1 MRAGRR
7 AQLAVAVAVGLAVLF
22 NGGTAGAHPLGNFT
36 TNTHAR
42 LDVGTTA
49 VTVDYTLD
57 LAEIPALQVVQRI
70 DGDSNGIDDGEG
82 AAYRRSQC
90 QEIADGID
98 LTRDGAPLAVAPGTS
113 SLSFP
118 PGEAGL
124 DTLRL
129 ECQLVAE
136 LDELEGPTV
145 VRYRDQNFEGRVGW
159 REVVAIASA
168 ATLVESDVPSLSSSD
183 ALRSYPTDR
192 LASPLDQRDATLTVQ
207 PGPSSTE
214 GSGSSPSPGGVE
226 RGSDRFS
233 RAFTSLVA
241 SQNLNLAFGVVAVL
255 GAVLLGAVHALA
267 PGHGKTVMA
276 AYLVSS
282 RGTSRLALLLGATVA
297 LTHTLAVLVLG
308 VIVSASET
316 VAPERAYP
324 ALGVVS
330 GLLFATVGGALLT
343 RALRSRRARRHGT
356 SAAGHSAGH
365 GHHHGDDEGHGH
377 EHNHGH
383 DHGHKHALPSGPD
396 EMRWQSILLPGLAGG
411 LVPSP
416 SALLVFLGGIT
427 LGRAWFGVL
436 LVVAYGVGI
445 AATLLAAGHLLV
457 RARNRM
463 ERGGR
468 HGRWRRVERVTLALP
483 LITSTL
489 IVVGGLVI
497 AYRAVQ
503 AA

>member
-7 AQLAVAVAVGLAVLF
+7 AQLGVAVAVGLAVLLS
-22 NGGTAGAHPLGNFT
+22 GGAAGAHPLGNFT
-36 TNTHAR
+36 TNTHTR

-49 VTVDYTLD
+49 ITVDYTLD

-70 DGDSNGIDDGEG
+70 DGDGDGIDDGEG

-90 QEIADGID
+90 NDIANGID
-98 LTRDGAPLAVAPGTS
+98 LTRDGAPLALAPGAS
-113 SLSFP
+113 SLSFL

-136 LDELEGPTV
+136 LGDLAGPTI

-159 REVVAIASA
+159 REVVATASG
-168 ATLVESDVPSLSSSD
+168 ATLVEADVPSLSSSD

-192 LASPLDQRDATLTVQ
+192 LASPLDQRDATLTVR

-214 GSGSSPSPGGVE
+214 GAGSSASTDEVE

-241 SQNLNLAFGVVAVL
+241 SQNLNLAFGIAAVF

-324 ALGVVS
+324 ALGVIS
-330 GLLFATVGGALLT
+330 GLLFAAVGAALLT
-343 RALRSRRARRHGT
+343 RALRSRRARRTT
-356 SAAGHSAGH
+356 SEGGHGH
-365 GHHHGDDEGHGH
+365 GHHHDDDEEHGHGH
-377 EHNHGH
+377 EH
-383 DHGHKHALPSGPD
+383 ALPSSPD

-436 LVVAYGVGI
+436 LVVAYGAGI

-489 IVVGGLVI
+489 IVVGGLAI

>member
-1 MRAGRR
+1 MRARHR
-7 AQLAVAVAVGLAVLF
+7 AQFAVALGVGLAVLG
-22 NGGTAGAHPLGNFT
+22 NGGAAGAHPLGNFT

-42 LDVGTTA
+42 LDVGTGA
-49 VTVDYTLD
+49 VTVDYVLD
-57 LAEIPALQVVQRI
+57 LAEIPALQVLQRF
-70 DGDSNGIDDGEG
+70 DDDRDGIDDREG
-82 AAYRRSQC
+82 AAYRREQC
-90 QEIADGID
+90 QDIADGIS
-98 LTRDGAPLAVAPGTS
+98 LTRDDVPLVLAPTASA
-113 SLSFP
+113 LSFP
-118 PGEAGL
+118 PGQAGL

-136 LDELEGPTV
+136 VDDLERRAELS
-145 VRYRDQNFEGRVGW
+145 YRDQNFEGRVGW
-159 REVVAIASA
+159 REAVAVASG
-168 ATLVESDVPSLSSSD
+168 ATLVESDVPSSSSSD
-183 ALRSYPTDR
+183 TLRSYPIGR

-207 PGPSSTE
+207 PGPSTSQD
-214 GSGSSPSPGGVE
+214 GSSPSSPGGVE

-241 SQNLNLAFGVVAVL
+241 SQNLNLAFGVVAVF

-297 LTHTLAVLVLG
+297 LTHTVAVLVLG

-316 VAPERAYP
+316 IAPERAYP

-330 GLLFATVGGALLT
+330 GLLFAAVGGALLT
-343 RALRSRRARRHGT
+343 RALRSRRSRRRHDPESLHT
-356 SAAGHSAGH
+356 GHS
-365 GHHHGDDEGHGH
+365 HHHGDGDEGHSHGH
-377 EHNHGH
+377 EH
-383 DHGHKHALPSGPD
+383 ALPSSPD

-411 LVPSP
+411 IVPSP
-416 SALLVFLGGIT
+416 SALLVFLGGIA

-457 RARNRM
+457 RARTRM
-463 ERGGR
+463 ERGGS

-489 IVVGGLVI
+489 IVLGGLTI
-497 AYRAVQ
+497 AFRAVQ

>member
-1 MRAGRR
+1 VRTRR
-7 AQLAVAVAVGLAVLF
+7 VQLAAAVGVGLAVLV
-22 NGGTAGAHPLGNFT
+22 NGGAAGAHPLGNFT

-42 LDVGTTA
+42 IDVGANT
-49 VTVDYTLD
+49 VTVDFVLD
-57 LAEIPALQVVQRI
+57 LAEIPALQVTQRYDD
-70 DGDSNGIDDGEG
+70 DGDGVDDRE
-82 AAYRRSQC
+82 AEAYRREQC
-90 QEIADGID
+90 QDIADGIGLELD
-98 LTRDGAPLAVAPGTS
+98 DATLALVPTS
-113 SLSFP
+113 STLSFP
-118 PGEAGL
+118 PGQAGL

-129 ECQLVAE
+129 ECQLVAAVDD
-136 LDELEGPTV
+136 LGRRAAL
-145 VRYRDQNFEGRVGW
+145 RYRDQNFEDRVGW
-159 REVVAIASA
+159 REVVAVASG
-168 ATLVESDVPSLSSSD
+168 ATLVASDVPSLSSSD

-192 LASPLDQRDATLTVQ
+192 LASPLDQRHATLTVQ

-214 GSGSSPSPGGVE
+214 GTGSAPSPDGVE

-241 SQNLNLAFGVVAVL
+241 SQNLNLAFGFVAVL
-255 GAVLLGAVHALA
+255 GAVALGAVHALA

-297 LTHTLAVLVLG
+297 VTHTLAVLVLG

-324 ALGVVS
+324 TLGVVS
-330 GLLFATVGGALLT
+330 GLLFSAVGAALLT
-343 RALRSRRARRHGT
+343 RALRSRRDRRRRTSGTEHG
-356 SAAGHSAGH
+356 AGH
-365 GHHHGDDEGHGH
+365 HHHGDDGDHGHGH
-377 EHNHGH
+377 E
-383 DHGHKHALPSGPD
+383 HALPSGPG

-416 SALLVFLGGIT
+416 SALLVFLGGIA

-436 LVVAYGVGI
+436 LVVAYGAGI

-468 HGRWRRVERVTLALP
+468 QGRWSRVERVTVALP

-489 IVVGGLVI
+489 IVVGGLAI
-497 AYRAVQ
+497 AFRAVQ